1 MEKEA
6 LLREIIDNHSLI
18 KGVFSNLRKKSLDS
32 FKKVDVKPVLIREEI
47 MYQFTYYYSEKVI
60 HKNLEHDKAGLEMLD
75 LLNGIFRQ
83 AILFTREADY
93 QILISKKN
101 KAKILKKKASKE
113 SLDLSHNRRKKYIL
127 QDGEPIDFLIRLGV
141 MTKEGKVSKKRYDKF
156 RQLNRFL
163 ELVED
168 IIPRIK
174 KDGRLNIIDFGC
186 GKSYLTFALYY
197 YLVEIL
203 KFDVNI
209 IGLDLKEDVINFCN
223 QVAKDLDYK
232 GLYFIH
238 VDIKDY
244 DNLLDVDMVIT
255 LHACDTATDAAL
267 IKAIDWKA
275 KVILSVP
282 CCQHEFYDKIQS
294 DALEPMLK
302 HGIIRERLSALVTDS
317 LRGQV
322 LEIMG
327 YQVQLLEFIDMEH
340 TPKNIMIRAI
350 KSSKVDKEK
359 ALNSYKQFKEF
370 WGLEDLYIEEGMKGR
385 IL

>member
-1 MEKEA
+1 
-6 LLREIIDNHSLI
+6 
-18 KGVFSNLRKKSLDS
+18 
-32 FKKVDVKPVLIREEI
+32 

-101 KAKILKKKASKE
+101 KVKILKKKASKE

>member
-1 MEKEA
+1 
-6 LLREIIDNHSLI
+6 
-18 KGVFSNLRKKSLDS
+18 
-32 FKKVDVKPVLIREEI
+32 
-47 MYQFTYYYSEKVI
+47 
-60 HKNLEHDKAGLEMLD
+60 
-75 LLNGIFRQ
+75 
-83 AILFTREADY
+83 
-93 QILISKKN
+93 
-101 KAKILKKKASKE
+101 
-113 SLDLSHNRRKKYIL
+113 
-127 QDGEPIDFLIRLGV
+127 
-141 MTKEGKVSKKRYDKF
+141 
-156 RQLNRFL
+156 
-163 ELVED
+163 
-168 IIPRIK
+168 
-174 KDGRLNIIDFGC
+174 
-186 GKSYLTFALYY
+186 
-197 YLVEIL
+197 
-203 KFDVNI
+203 
-209 IGLDLKEDVINFCN
+209 
-223 QVAKDLDYK
+223 
-232 GLYFIH
+232 
-238 VDIKDY
+238 
-244 DNLLDVDMVIT
+244 MVIT